1 MDRFVFYTEQDV
13 NSRCEQAHKHL
24 VNIEEH
30 LACKE
35 ADISLRRWWR
45 LKTELKDGLRF
56 IS

>member
-45 LKTELKDGLRF
+45 PKTELKDGLRF